1 MEELEESSGHVSTE
15 SFIIQKLLRY
25 LFSKDQRGQAKWWAE
40 WFNVAE
46 RSIWSYIKFDLIS
59 KNTHS
64 IIS

>member
-40 WFNVAE
+40 WLNAAVQLT
-46 RSIWSYIKFDLIS
+46 WLV
-59 KNTHS
+59 
-64 IIS
+64 